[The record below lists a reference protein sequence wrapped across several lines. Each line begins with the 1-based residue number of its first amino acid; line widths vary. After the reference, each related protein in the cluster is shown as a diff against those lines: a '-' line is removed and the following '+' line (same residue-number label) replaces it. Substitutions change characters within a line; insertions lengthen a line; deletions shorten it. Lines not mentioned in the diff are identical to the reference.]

1 MDLIR
6 MLSQNIL
13 MESKSRYDLNKVIL
27 TPLDQKI
34 IIELLMANEMGD
46 KDITNLLNKYYD
58 TDETDG
64 IRVK

>member
-6 MLSQNIL
+6 MLSQNII

>member
-6 MLSQNIL
+6 MLSQNII

-58 TDETDG
+58 TDETMG